1 MSIQWTLDKIDK
13 KTLRSGLTGLRGV
26 TDPYLYKKM
35 KNIKHCQKLSKHCLL
50 AFDLFFI
57 DEASLK

>member
-26 TDPYLYKKM
+26 TDPYLYKKNE
-35 KNIKHCQKLSKHCLL
+35 KYKTLSK
-50 AFDLFFI
+50 I
-57 DEASLK
+57 V